1 MQLRTVIVRTAAVGA
16 LGLALGLGA
25 CATPNYDAQFAQVN
39 DRLDNM
45 TTHMGNL
52 DMRVQEAITRADAAG
67 QAANVAAAE
76 ARTANQRVDQLQ
88 MQRMPPRS
96 PRG

>member
-1 MQLRTVIVRTAAVGA
+1 MTIRTASLRVAAVAA

-39 DRLDNM
+39 ERLDNR
-45 TTHMGNL
+45 TPPLGTL
-52 DMRVQEAITRADAAG
+52 DRRVSEAIQRADAAG
-67 QAANVAAAE
+67 QAANAAAAE
-76 ARTANQRVDQLQ
+76 ARLANQRLDQLQ
-88 MQRMPPRS
+88 TMPPRS

>member
-67 QAANVAAAE
+67 QAANTAAAE

>member
-1 MQLRTVIVRTAAVGA
+1 MHLRTVIVRTAAVGA